1 MYKKYQVTLG
11 IMVLISLSGCGLRK
25 DTTAHTPS
33 DTEQEIDAR
42 NVDFAICDESFRSLY
57 NDELDEFDPS
67 TEVET
72 GCVQQGA
79 PENAP
84 YDLHEFTWVQESENS
99 DGLKNVC
106 FGYDR
111 HAITQDQ
118 KDTLKQNIALVKAR
132 IAESPDYDPT
142 IVIEGHSCHSAGQPA
157 YNLALSEKRAKC
169 IADQFIEA
177 GIPKEYIKVVG
188 RGDQVPAIINGVEV
202 TGDRI
207 AQAPNR
213 RCETRIIYA

>member
-1 MYKKYQVTLG
+1 MSNKYHITLS
-11 IMVLISLSGCGLRK
+11 IVALLCLSGCGLRK
-25 DTTAHTPS
+25 QQQVKNETQ
-33 DTEQEIDAR
+33 QEIDAR
-42 NVDFAICDESFRSLY
+42 GVDFAICDESFRSIY

-72 GCVQQGA
+72 GRIQHKEQF
-79 PENAP
+79 
-84 YDLHEFTWVQESENS
+84 DLHEFTWVEETENT
-99 DGLKNVC
+99 DGLLNIG

-111 HAITQDQ
+111 HHLTPDQEAALNHNIT
-118 KDTLKQNIALVKAR
+118 LIKAR
-132 IAESPDYDPT
+132 LAEDPDYRPT
-142 IVIEGHSCHSAGQPA
+142 IVVEGHACHSAGQPA
-157 YNLALSEKRAKC
+157 YNLTISEKRAKC
-169 IADQFIEA
+169 VYDRFVQA
-177 GIPKEYIKVVG
+177 GIPAEYIKVVG